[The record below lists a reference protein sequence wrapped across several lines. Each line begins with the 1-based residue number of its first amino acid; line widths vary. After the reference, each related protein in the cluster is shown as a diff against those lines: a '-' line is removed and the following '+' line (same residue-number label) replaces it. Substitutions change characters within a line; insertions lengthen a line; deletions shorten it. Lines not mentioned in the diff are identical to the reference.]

1 MQLVVNHQLISILI
15 QHKSICLEQSLF
27 RKASDHCHDFT
38 VLSPFFHI
46 KKKKTKQNK
55 KNKQTNKHGKIKI
68 YLDIKVFFSLVT

>member
-15 QHKSICLEQSLF
+15 QHKSICLEQSLL

-46 KKKKTKQNK
+46 KKKKQNK
-55 KNKQTNKHGKIKI
+55 TKKTNKQTNMVKLKFIWTSK
-68 YLDIKVFFSLVT
+68 FSFP